1 MVYQGAVALS
11 TDCQWNHR
19 RYNLYIHFQLI
30 NYIRAHKSQ
39 PAELMAAV
47 QPLWTDDKYLR
58 PAEFENWLTFD
69 YDTLESSPAAKSQ
82 YAVKTERQQIE
93 ELLVQLQQKNELL
106 AEAAGDIEQLRSKLR
121 ELFDQ
126 PAAATG
132 TSTAAALSDGGG
144 DHQVAENSCTVSS
157 VPVDQD
163 SGYFSSYAHY
173 GIHHEMLSDEVR
185 TSSYRDA
192 IVRNGP
198 TIRDAV
204 VLDLGCG
211 TSILSMFASRTGA
224 RRVIAVD
231 QSDIIYKAMD
241 IVRHNDITN
250 IEFVKGRL
258 EDTQLPVDRVDI
270 IVSEWMGYFL
280 LFEGMLDS
288 VIYARNRYLAP
299 GGRLLPNRCT
309 ISVVGLG
316 DEQRYAQMIAFWD
329 RVYGFDMRT
338 MRDEVLPE
346 ASVEICAAE
355 HVLTG
360 AQLISDL
367 DLMTVSESCMNFES
381 PLELRVLRAG
391 KLTALAGYF
400 DTFFELPEPV
410 EFSTGPAAP
419 ATHWKQ
425 TVFYLPEPVTVAA
438 GEVVRGHFTCRR
450 DRKDVR
456 ALFVQVELF
465 GKKLKYY
472 LN

>member
-1 MVYQGAVALS
+1 
-11 TDCQWNHR
+11 
-19 RYNLYIHFQLI
+19 
-30 NYIRAHKSQ
+30 
-39 PAELMAAV
+39 MAAV
-47 QPLWTDDKYLR
+47 QPLWTDDKYLK

-69 YDTLESSPAAKSQ
+69 YEALESAAGAKT
-82 YAVKTERQQIE
+82 AIKTERQQIE
-93 ELLVQLQQKNELL
+93 ELLVLLKQKDDLL

-126 PAAATG
+126 PTAGAAPAKPF
-132 TSTAAALSDGGG
+132 GGG
-144 DHQVAENSCTVSS
+144 ADKPLADQTCVSS

-198 TIRDAV
+198 TIRDTV

-211 TSILSMFASRTGA
+211 TSILSMFAARTGA
-224 RRVIAVD
+224 KRVIAVD

-241 IVRHNDITN
+241 IVRNNGITN

-258 EDTQLPVDRVDI
+258 EDTPIPVDKVDI

-288 VIYARNRYLAP
+288 VIYARNHYLAP

-309 ISVVGLG
+309 ISLVGLG
-316 DEQRYAQMIAFWD
+316 DEQRYAQMVEFWD
-329 RVYGFDMRT
+329 SVYGFDMRT
-338 MRDEVLPE
+338 MREEVLPE
-346 ASVEICAAE
+346 ASVEICPAE
-355 HVLTG
+355 QVLTG
-360 AQLISDL
+360 AQVLSDL

-410 EFSTGPAAP
+410 EFSTGPAAKP
-419 ATHWKQ
+419 THWKQ
-425 TVFYLPEPVTVAA
+425 TVFYLPEPVAVAE

-456 ALFVQVELF
+456 ALFVKVELF
-465 GKKLKYY
+465 GKTLKYY

>member
-1 MVYQGAVALS
+1 MG
-11 TDCQWNHR
+11 
-19 RYNLYIHFQLI
+19 
-30 NYIRAHKSQ
+30 
-39 PAELMAAV
+39 AV
-47 QPLWTDDKYLR
+47 QPLWSDDKYLK
-58 PAEFENWLTFD
+58 PVEFENWLTFD
-69 YDTLESSPAAKSQ
+69 YEELESAGGTQTAI
-82 YAVKTERQQIE
+82 KTERQQIE
-93 ELLVQLQQKNELL
+93 ELLTLLKQKDDLL
-106 AEAAGDIEQLRSKLR
+106 SEAAGDIEQLRSKLR
-121 ELFDQ
+121 ELFDHPTAGAA
-126 PAAATG
+126 PANRPN
-132 TSTAAALSDGGG
+132 G
-144 DHQVAENSCTVSS
+144 DADKPLVDQTCVSS

-163 SGYFSSYAHY
+163 CGYFSSYAHY

-198 TIRDAV
+198 TIRDKV

-211 TSILSMFASRTGA
+211 TSILSMFAARTGA

-241 IVRHNDITN
+241 IVRNNGINT

-258 EDTQLPVDRVDI
+258 EDTPIPVDKVDI

-288 VIYARNRYLAP
+288 VIYARNHYLAP

-309 ISVVGLG
+309 ISLVGLG
-316 DEQRYAQMIAFWD
+316 DEQRYAQMVEFWD
-329 RVYGFDMRT
+329 SVYGFDMRT
-338 MRDEVLPE
+338 MRGEVLPE
-346 ASVEICAAE
+346 ASVEICPAE

-360 AQLISDL
+360 AQLLSDL

-381 PLELRVLRAG
+381 LVELRVLRAG

-410 EFSTGPAAP
+410 EFSTGPAAKP
-419 ATHWKQ
+419 THWKQ
-425 TVFYLPEPVTVAA
+425 TVFYLPEPVAVAE

-456 ALFVQVELF
+456 ALFVKVELF
-465 GKKLKYY
+465 GKTLKYY